1 MPDQPKKEHFA
12 QRHLDPAS
20 RMGEILF
27 GLIMVLTVTLTAG
40 LTVSEGRDGVRQLL
54 VAALGCN
61 IAWGIIDGIMYVM
74 NCMAERSVRGRLVR
88 KIQGAPDPQSALAII
103 RNQVEPELE
112 SLAGPDDR
120 EALYRAMLKHL
131 AQGNAPRTTIEKSD
145 LYGGLA
151 CFWLVFISCLPVAV
165 PFLII
170 ANPIQALR
178 VSNFLLIAILFVV
191 GRRWAAYANTNRV
204 VAGMAM
210 VALGLA
216 LVGIAILLGG

>member
-1 MPDQPKKEHFA
+1 MP
-12 QRHLDPAS
+12 
-20 RMGEILF
+20 
-27 GLIMVLTVTLTAG
+27 
-40 LTVSEGRDGVRQLL
+40 
-54 VAALGCN
+54 
-61 IAWGIIDGIMYVM
+61 
-74 NCMAERSVRGRLVR
+74 
-88 KIQGAPDPQSALAII
+88 
-103 RNQVEPELE
+103 
-112 SLAGPDDR
+112 
-120 EALYRAMLKHL
+120 MLKHL

-216 LVGIAILLGG
+216 LVSIAILLGG